1 MERVSDDITR
11 KIGPLDFTYYFP
23 SPPRFEN
30 LTTSLHKMRPDERD
44 IMVKYANESYC
55 GKISLYVMGVFCVEV
70 SLKKHI

>member
-1 MERVSDDITR
+1 MATTLRTIS
-11 KIGPLDFTYYFP
+11 PP
-23 SPPRFEN
+23 PPPRFEN